1 MRIGRR
7 LSTLLLVLALVG
19 APAVVLRIFCVGS
32 SCDAGEARAQATVPF
47 CPLPERLRHEIAA
60 GFREGRSPDVMA
72 ATAGLDTVST
82 QVRRGTRVPWPGTED
97 RDGVPGLPDTR
108 VPIVFFGS
116 GVRPR
121 ALPTG
126 TALDAIAPTLE
137 SITGFRRAHPEVR
150 TGEAVEEATIVG
162 HDAPSLVVMIAWKGV
177 GTPDLERSPTAWP
190 FLRRAM
196 RSGAGTLAGI
206 TGSVPL
212 DPAATLTTIGTGGR
226 PSSHGITGTSVR
238 QDDGEVAV
246 AWSAPGAGSVIAT
259 LADDLDHDSGGR
271 ARVAAI
277 VADPAD
283 RGIVGNG
290 WYLDAVDDDTT
301 IRADDPARSATK
313 AAAIVDSEDLG
324 GDEVTDVLGVVL
336 DGEVGRLDE
345 ATSAIVS
352 SIRDLVPTTTFVVT
366 ATGSLA
372 GGGRGEDALGI
383 AADVDSTLGAPVV
396 AQVAPDGLFLDR
408 DVLVDRSLTAQQVAD
423 AMRGADAGGRPLFD
437 DVYPSFAVAFSRYC

>member
-47 CPLPERLRHEIAA
+47 CPLPERLRREIAA

-82 QVRRGTRVPWPGTED
+82 QVQRSARVPWPGTED

-108 VPIVFFGS
+108 VPIVFFGA

-121 ALPTG
+121 ALPAG

-150 TGEAVEEATIVG
+150 TGEAVEGAAIAG
-162 HDAPSLVVMIAWKGV
+162 HDAPSLVVTIAWKGI
-177 GTPDLERSPTAWP
+177 GTSDLERSPTAWP

-196 RSGAGTLAGI
+196 RTGAGTLAGI

-212 DPAATLTTIGTGGR
+212 DPASTLTTIGTGGR
-226 PSSHGITGTSVR
+226 PSSHGITGTTVR

-246 AWSAPGAGSVIAT
+246 AWSTPGAGSVIAT
-259 LADDLDHDSGGR
+259 FADDLDHDSGGR

-277 VADPAD
+277 VTDPVD

-313 AAAIVDSEDLG
+313 SAAIVASEDLG

-336 DGEVGRLDE
+336 DGEVGRVDA

-352 SIRDLVPTTTFVVT
+352 SIRDLVPNTTFVVT
-366 ATGSLA
+366 STGSLA
-372 GGGRGEDALGI
+372 GGGRGENALGI
-383 AADVDSTLGAPVV
+383 AADVDSALGAPVV
-396 AQVAPDGLFLDR
+396 AEVAAGGLFLDR

-423 AMRGADAGGRPLFD
+423 AMRGVDAGGQPLFD